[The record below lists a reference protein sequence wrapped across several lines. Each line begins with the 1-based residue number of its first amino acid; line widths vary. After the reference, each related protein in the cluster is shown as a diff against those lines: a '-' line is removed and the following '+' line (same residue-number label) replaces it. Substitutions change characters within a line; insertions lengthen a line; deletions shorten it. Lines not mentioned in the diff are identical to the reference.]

1 MCRMITLPTISPVIL
16 SEAKDL
22 LFIQSKSQQVL
33 RFAQDDDDKVWGGH
47 ELVPQLPSLRVQVA
61 GVTFLLIVFTGL
73 ISAQSTL
80 RGPTD
85 PATKI
90 PPAHTEKKSSG
101 NKATEPV
108 PVFRDIAAQAGL
120 TASHISSREKYY
132 VIESMSGGIGLFDCD
147 NDGKLDIVMVNGSTV
162 DRYKQGGDPLVTLW
176 HLDAD
181 LKFTDITEKAG
192 LTRKG
197 WGMGVA
203 VADFDN
209 DGNLDLFVTGYGG
222 NALYR
227 NKGNCTFE
235 DVTDKAGVRG
245 GGFSTGAAWAD
256 YDRDGNVDLF
266 VSRYVH
272 VDINNLP
279 AFGSTKFCQ
288 FKGAPVQCGPWG
300 MEGETDRL
308 YHNRGDGTFEDVS
321 KKAGVDDPEKY
332 YGLGVTWGD
341 YDNDGWP
348 DLFVADDATPNHLYH
363 NNRDGT
369 FTDEAMVG
377 GIALNSEGQALG
389 SMGVTWGDYDHSG
402 RLSMF
407 ITEFADQP
415 NTLYKNQGARQFEDV
430 AMSSRLGQASLPL
443 VGWGTAFFDM
453 DNDGWLDLFVANG
466 HVYPQMD
473 AVKGSAAYA
482 EPMLLHR
489 NLRNGTFEEV
499 SKAAGIAGMP
509 LKSRRGAAF
518 GDIANNGNIDIVVLN
533 VGEPPSLL
541 LNTNKNSNHR
551 VLFHLVG
558 TKSNRAAI
566 GARITIKTGGVTQFD
581 EVRGGGSY
589 LSQNDLRLHFGLG
602 SAPRIDSVEVRWPT
616 GKTESFKD
624 VAGDKIYTIVE
635 GRGIQESSPFSEL
648 QAQP

>member
-1 MCRMITLPTISPVIL
+1 MLAARTLSLISLVLPLL
-16 SEAKDL
+16 SA
-22 LFIQSKSQQVL
+22 
-33 RFAQDDDDKVWGGH
+33 H
-47 ELVPQLPSLRVQVA
+47 
-61 GVTFLLIVFTGL
+61 GVTQNPGAP
-73 ISAQSTL
+73 SARVVKQ
-80 RGPTD
+80 G
-85 PATKI
+85 ATK
-90 PPAHTEKKSSG
+90 KSASVES
-101 NKATEPV
+101 AAPEFTTSV
-108 PVFRDIAAQAGL
+108 PIFRDIAAQAGL
-120 TASHISSREKYY
+120 TASHISSAEKHY

-162 DRYKQGGDPLVTLW
+162 DRYRQGGDLLVTLW
-176 HLDAD
+176 HQDAD
-181 LKFTDITEKAG
+181 LQFTDITERAG

-235 DVTDKAGVRG
+235 DVTDRAGVRG

-272 VDINNLP
+272 VDMNDLP
-279 AFGSTKFCQ
+279 VFGSTKFCQ

-300 MEGETDRL
+300 MEGETDLL
-308 YHNRGDGTFEDVS
+308 YHNRGDGTFEEVS
-321 KKAGVDDPEKY
+321 KKAGVNDPEKY

-363 NNRDGT
+363 NNHNGT
-369 FTDEAMVG
+369 FTDDALVG
-377 GIALNSEGQALG
+377 GIAMNSEGQALG

-415 NTLYKNQGARQFEDV
+415 NTLYHNLGPHGFEDV
-430 AMSSRLGQASLPL
+430 AMPSHLGQPSLPL
-443 VGWGTAFFDM
+443 VGWGTTFFDM

-466 HVYPQMD
+466 HTYPQMD

-499 SKAAGIAGMP
+499 SKAAGLADMP

-518 GDIANNGNIDIVVLN
+518 GDISNNGNIDIVVLN

-541 LNTNKNSNHR
+541 LNTNQSPNHR
-551 VLFHLVG
+551 ALFHLVG

-566 GARITIKTGGVTQFD
+566 GARVTIHAGGMTQFD

-602 SAPRIDSVEVRWPT
+602 SATKIDLVEVRWPT
-616 GKTESFKD
+616 GKMETFKD

-635 GRGIQESSPFSEL
+635 EQGIKDSVPL
-648 QAQP
+648 RDLAGHGP

>member
-1 MCRMITLPTISPVIL
+1 MSLARTTILIIFSL
-16 SEAKDL
+16 SLSLSAGL
-22 LFIQSKSQQVL
+22 LL
-33 RFAQDDDDKVWGGH
+33 
-47 ELVPQLPSLRVQVA
+47 
-61 GVTFLLIVFTGL
+61 
-73 ISAQSTL
+73 AQSVSQNAA
-80 RGPTD
+80 PVD
-85 PATKI
+85 I
-90 PPAHTEKKSSG
+90 PSARAEKKS
-101 NKATEPV
+101 V
-108 PVFRDIAAQAGL
+108 PSKPTSKPTGAVPIFRDIAAQAGL
-120 TASHISSREKYY
+120 TVSHISSREKYY
-132 VIESMSGGIGLFDCD
+132 VVESMSGGVGLFDCD

-162 DRYKQGGDPLVTLW
+162 DRYKQGGDLLVTLW
-176 HLDAD
+176 HQDAD

-192 LTRKG
+192 LTRRG

-227 NKGNCTFE
+227 NKGNCVFE

-272 VDINNLP
+272 FDINDLP
-279 AFGSTKFCQ
+279 AFGSTKFCR

-300 MEGETDRL
+300 MEGETDLL
-308 YHNRGDGTFEDVS
+308 YHNRGDGTFEEVS
-321 KKAGVDDPEKY
+321 KKAGVDGPEKY
-332 YGLGVTWGD
+332 YGLGATWGD

-348 DLFVADDATPNHLYH
+348 DLFVADDATPNHLYR
-363 NNRDGT
+363 NNHDGT
-369 FTDEAMVG
+369 FADEALVG
-377 GIALNSEGQALG
+377 GIALNGEGQALG

-407 ITEFADQP
+407 VTEFADQP
-415 NTLYKNQGARQFEDV
+415 NTLYRNLGAVGSTQEFEDV
-430 AMSSRLGQASLPL
+430 AMPSRLGQPSLPL

-453 DNDGWLDLFVANG
+453 DNDGWRDLFVANG

-473 AVKGSAAYA
+473 TVKGSAAYA

-489 NLRNGTFEEV
+489 NLGNGTFEEV
-499 SKAAGIAGMP
+499 SHAAGLADVP
-509 LKSRRGAAF
+509 LQSRRGAAF
-518 GDIANNGNIDIVVLN
+518 GDIANNGNVDIVVLN

-541 LNTNKNSNHR
+541 LNTNKSPNHR

-566 GARITIKTGGVTQFD
+566 GARVTIHAGGMTQFD

-602 SAPRIDSVEVRWPT
+602 SAAKIDSVEVRWPT
-616 GKTESFKD
+616 GKTEIYKE
-624 VAGDKIYTIVE
+624 VAGDKIYTMTE
-635 GRGIQESSPFSEL
+635 GQGIKVTSTLPAPDSLAF
-648 QAQP
+648 

>member
-1 MCRMITLPTISPVIL
+1 MRVG
-16 SEAKDL
+16 
-22 LFIQSKSQQVL
+22 LFIILLIAFSGFI
-33 RFAQDDDDKVWGGH
+33 FAQ
-47 ELVPQLPSLRVQVA
+47 SAAQVSVNPA
-61 GVTFLLIVFTGL
+61 GKNSSI
-73 ISAQSTL
+73 
-80 RGPTD
+80 
-85 PATKI
+85 
-90 PPAHTEKKSSG
+90 HTEKKSPEPKST
-101 NKATEPV
+101 APV
-108 PVFRDIAAQAGL
+108 PIFRDISSQAGL
-120 TASHISSREKYY
+120 TASHISSAEKHY

-162 DRYKQGGDPLVTLW
+162 DRYKQGGDLLVTLW
-176 HLDAD
+176 HQDAD

-227 NKGNCTFE
+227 NNGNCTFE

-272 VDINNLP
+272 VDMNDLP
-279 AFGSTKFCQ
+279 VFGSTKFCQ

-300 MEGETDRL
+300 MEGETDLL
-308 YHNRGDGTFEDVS
+308 YHNRGDGTFEEVS
-321 KKAGVDDPEKY
+321 KKAGVNDPEKY

-363 NNRDGT
+363 NNHDGT
-369 FTDEAMVG
+369 FTDDAMVG
-377 GIALNSEGQALG
+377 GIAMNSEGQALG

-402 RLSMF
+402 YLSMF

-415 NTLYKNQGARQFEDV
+415 NTLYHNLGPRGFEDV
-430 AMSSRLGQASLPL
+430 AMQSHLGQPSLPL
-443 VGWGTAFFDM
+443 VGWGTTFFDM
-453 DNDGWLDLFVANG
+453 DNDGWPDLFVANG

-473 AVKGSAAYA
+473 TVKGSAAYA

-499 SKAAGIAGMP
+499 SKAAGIADMP

-533 VGEPPSLL
+533 VGESPSLL
-541 LNTNKNSNHR
+541 LNTNKSPNHC

-566 GARITIKTGGVTQFD
+566 GARVTVQAGGMTQFD
-581 EVRGGGSY
+581 EVHGGSSY

-602 SAPRIDSVEVRWPT
+602 PATKIDSIEVRWPT
-616 GKTESFKD
+616 GKTDRFKNM
-624 VAGDKIYTIVE
+624 AADKIYTIVE
-635 GRGIQESSPFSEL
+635 EQGIKNSAPFNDLSAL
-648 QAQP
+648 LP

>member
-1 MCRMITLPTISPVIL
+1 MQAR
-16 SEAKDL
+16 
-22 LFIQSKSQQVL
+22 
-33 RFAQDDDDKVWGGH
+33 
-47 ELVPQLPSLRVQVA
+47 RVSI
-61 GVTFLLIVFTGL
+61 LLIVGSGLLAAQTTPTGPM
-73 ISAQSTL
+73 
-80 RGPTD
+80 G
-85 PATKI
+85 
-90 PPAHTEKKSSG
+90 PPAKLPRTGADSKSPTRKLS
-101 NKATEPV
+101 TPV

-120 TASHISSREKYY
+120 TASHISSADKHY
-132 VIESMSGGIGLFDCD
+132 VVESMSGGIGLFDCD

-162 DRYKQGGDPLVTLW
+162 DRYRQNGGDPLVTLW
-176 HLDAD
+176 HQDAD
-181 LKFTDITEKAG
+181 LKFTDITQKAG

-256 YDRDGNVDLF
+256 YDRDGYVDLF

-272 VDINNLP
+272 VDMNDLP
-279 AFGSTKFCQ
+279 VPGSTKFCQ
-288 FKGAPVQCGPWG
+288 FKGVPVQCGPWG
-300 MEGETDRL
+300 MEGETDLL
-308 YHNRGDGTFEDVS
+308 YHNRGDGTFEEVS

-332 YGLGVTWGD
+332 YGLGATWGD

-363 NNRDGT
+363 NNHDGT
-369 FTDEAMVG
+369 FSDEAMVA
-377 GIALNSEGQALG
+377 GIAMNGEGQALG

-407 ITEFADQP
+407 VTEFADQP
-415 NTLYKNQGARQFEDV
+415 NTLYHNLGAQEFEDV
-430 AMSSRLGQASLPL
+430 AMQSRLGQPSLPYL
-443 VGWGTAFFDM
+443 GWGTQFFDM
-453 DNDGWLDLFVANG
+453 DNDGWFDLFVACG

-473 AVKGSAAYA
+473 EVKGSAAYA
-482 EPMLLHR
+482 EPLLLHR
-489 NLRNGTFEEV
+489 NLHNGTFEEV
-499 SKAAGIAGMP
+499 SKPAGLADMP

-518 GDIANNGNIDIVVLN
+518 GDVANNGNMDIVVLN
-533 VGEPPSLL
+533 VGEPPTLL
-541 LNTNKNSNHR
+541 LNTNANTNHR
-551 VLFHLVG
+551 VLFKLVG

-566 GARITIKTGGVTQFD
+566 GARVTIHAGGMTQFD

-602 SAPRIDSVEVRWPT
+602 SATKIDLVEVRWPT
-616 GKTESFKD
+616 GKTESVKD
-624 VAGDKIYTIVE
+624 VAPDKIYTITE
-635 GRGIQESSPFSEL
+635 GQGISTALPFNDVDPHL
-648 QAQP
+648 P

>member
-1 MCRMITLPTISPVIL
+1 MGARQSTIF
-16 SEAKDL
+16 L
-22 LFIQSKSQQVL
+22 LTFAVSLTGQSVSQTSIAPPSKS
-33 RFAQDDDDKVWGGH
+33 
-47 ELVPQLPSLRVQVA
+47 LPR
-61 GVTFLLIVFTGL
+61 
-73 ISAQSTL
+73 
-80 RGPTD
+80 R
-85 PATKI
+85 
-90 PPAHTEKKSSG
+90 TEKKSG
-101 NKATEPV
+101 APKLTGLV
-108 PVFRDIAAQAGL
+108 PIFRDIAAQSGL
-120 TASHISSREKYY
+120 AASHISSDEKHY
-132 VIESMSGGIGLFDCD
+132 VVESMSGGTGLFDCD
-147 NDGKLDIVMVNGSTV
+147 NDGRLDIVMVNGSTV

-176 HLDAD
+176 HQDAD

-245 GGFSTGAAWAD
+245 GGFSTGVAWAD

-288 FKGAPVQCGPWG
+288 FKGVPVQCGPWG
-300 MEGETDRL
+300 MEGESDLL
-308 YHNRGDGTFEDVS
+308 YHNRGDGTFEEVS

-332 YGLGVTWGD
+332 YGLGATWGD

-348 DLFVADDATPNHLYH
+348 DLFVADDATPNHLYRNNH
-363 NNRDGT
+363 NGT
-369 FTDEAMVG
+369 FTDEAMVA
-377 GIALNSEGQALG
+377 GIALNGEGQALG
-389 SMGVTWGDYDHSG
+389 SMGVAWGDYDHSG

-415 NTLYKNQGARQFEDV
+415 NTLYRNEAADRFEDL
-430 AMSSRLGQASLPL
+430 AMPSHLGQPSLPL
-443 VGWGTAFFDM
+443 VGWGTTFFDM

-473 AVKGSAAYA
+473 EVRGSAPYA

-499 SKAAGIAGMP
+499 SRPAGLGDMP

-518 GDIANNGNIDIVVLN
+518 GDIFNNGNVDIVVLN
-533 VGEPPSLL
+533 VGAPPSLL
-541 LNTNKNSNHR
+541 LNTNKSSNHR

-566 GARITIKTGGVTQFD
+566 GARITIHAAGMTQFD

-602 SAPRIDSVEVRWPT
+602 SAAEIDLVEVRWPT
-616 GKTESFKD
+616 GKSESFKN
-624 VAGDKIYTIVE
+624 VAADKLYTVIE
-635 GRGIQESSPFSEL
+635 GQGIGETVILPSPESLAF
-648 QAQP
+648 

>member
-1 MCRMITLPTISPVIL
+1 MRLGWTPVLFLVLAALL
-16 SEAKDL
+16 S
-22 LFIQSKSQQVL
+22 
-33 RFAQDDDDKVWGGH
+33 AQT
-47 ELVPQLPSLRVQVA
+47 VPQVSAAKNLPPRLENK
-61 GVTFLLIVFTGL
+61 
-73 ISAQSTL
+73 SA
-80 RGPTD
+80 
-85 PATKI
+85 
-90 PPAHTEKKSSG
+90 PPKLA
-101 NKATEPV
+101 PV
-108 PVFRDIAAQAGL
+108 PIFRDIAAGAGL
-120 TASHISSREKYY
+120 TASHISSRGKYY
-132 VIESMSGGIGLFDCD
+132 VIESMSGGVGLFDCD

-176 HLDAD
+176 HQDSD

-300 MEGETDRL
+300 MEGETDLL
-308 YHNRGDGTFEDVS
+308 YHNRGDGTFEEVS

-363 NNRDGT
+363 NNHDGT
-369 FTDEAMVG
+369 FSDEAMVG

-415 NTLYKNQGARQFEDV
+415 NTLYRNLGFSNQARADSKMWPCLRVSASQACRWWAGARHFSTWT
-430 AMSSRLGQASLPL
+430 M
-443 VGWGTAFFDM
+443 TA
-453 DNDGWLDLFVANG
+453 
-466 HVYPQMD
+466 
-473 AVKGSAAYA
+473 GSI
-482 EPMLLHR
+482 
-489 NLRNGTFEEV
+489 
-499 SKAAGIAGMP
+499 S
-509 LKSRRGAAF
+509 
-518 GDIANNGNIDIVVLN
+518 
-533 VGEPPSLL
+533 
-541 LNTNKNSNHR
+541 
-551 VLFHLVG
+551 
-558 TKSNRAAI
+558 
-566 GARITIKTGGVTQFD
+566 
-581 EVRGGGSY
+581 
-589 LSQNDLRLHFGLG
+589 
-602 SAPRIDSVEVRWPT
+602 
-616 GKTESFKD
+616 
-624 VAGDKIYTIVE
+624 
-635 GRGIQESSPFSEL
+635 
-648 QAQP
+648 

>member
-1 MCRMITLPTISPVIL
+1 MRLNWLGLHWLAVQSHFMPVARTLSLISFAVSLLLAQAATQNPTTQNPSAPATRIAPPGA
-16 SEAKDL
+16 AK
-22 LFIQSKSQQVL
+22 KS
-33 RFAQDDDDKVWGGH
+33 A
-47 ELVPQLPSLRVQVA
+47 RVQSI
-61 GVTFLLIVFTGL
+61 TT
-73 ISAQSTL
+73 
-80 RGPTD
+80 GPTD
-85 PATKI
+85 P
-90 PPAHTEKKSSG
+90 
-101 NKATEPV
+101 V
-108 PVFRDIAAQAGL
+108 PIFRDIAAQAGL

-162 DRYKQGGDPLVTLW
+162 DRYKQGGDLLVTLW
-176 HLDAD
+176 HQDAN
-181 LKFTDITEKAG
+181 LRFTDITEKAG

-266 VSRYVH
+266 VARYVH

-300 MEGETDRL
+300 MEGESDLL
-308 YHNRGDGTFEDVS
+308 YHNRGDGTFEEVS

-332 YGLGVTWGD
+332 YGLGATWGD

-348 DLFVADDATPNHLYH
+348 DLFVADDATPNHLYR
-363 NNRDGT
+363 NNHDGT
-369 FTDEAMVG
+369 FTDQAMIA

-415 NTLYKNQGARQFEDV
+415 NTLYKNLGHGEFEDL
-430 AMSSRLGQASLPL
+430 AMRSHLGQQSLPL
-443 VGWGTAFFDM
+443 VGWGTTFFDM

-473 AVKGSAAYA
+473 TVKGSAAYA

-489 NLRNGTFEEV
+489 NLHDGTFEEV
-499 SKAAGIAGMP
+499 SKAAGIADMP

-518 GDIANNGNIDIVVLN
+518 GDIANNGNVDIVVLN

-541 LNTNKNSNHR
+541 LNTNKSGNHR
-551 VLFHLVG
+551 VLFRLVG

-566 GARITIKTGGVTQFD
+566 GARVTIHAGGMTQFD

-602 SAPRIDSVEVRWPT
+602 AATKIDAVEVRWPS
-616 GKTESFKD
+616 GKTESLKD
-624 VAGDKIYTIVE
+624 VLADKIYTIVE
-635 GRGIQESSPFSEL
+635 EKGVLNAVPLSVVPADPR
-648 QAQP
+648 

>member
-1 MCRMITLPTISPVIL
+1 MRAGQITI
-16 SEAKDL
+16 
-22 LFIQSKSQQVL
+22 VL
-33 RFAQDDDDKVWGGH
+33 IA
-47 ELVPQLPSLRVQVA
+47 L
-61 GVTFLLIVFTGL
+61 TGL
-73 ISAQSTL
+73 LSSQTAPQSPIGSST
-80 RGPTD
+80 RI
-85 PATKI
+85 PATRN
-90 PPAHTEKKSSG
+90 EKKSPDT
-101 NKATEPV
+101 KPTTPV
-108 PVFRDIAAQAGL
+108 PIFRDIAAQAGL

-132 VIESMSGGIGLFDCD
+132 VIESMSGGVGLFDCD

-162 DRYKQGGDPLVTLW
+162 DRYKQGGDLLVTLW
-176 HLDAD
+176 HQDAD

-192 LTRKG
+192 LTRRG

-209 DGNLDLFVTGYGG
+209 DGNLDLFVTSYGG

-227 NKGNCTFE
+227 NKGNCMFE

-272 VDINNLP
+272 VDMNNLP
-279 AFGSTKFCQ
+279 AFGSSKSCQ
-288 FKGAPVQCGPWG
+288 FKGALVQCGPWG
-300 MEGETDRL
+300 MEGETDLL
-308 YHNRGDGTFEDVS
+308 YHNRGDGTFEEVS

-332 YGLGVTWGD
+332 YGLGAIWGD

-363 NNRDGT
+363 NNHDGT
-369 FTDEAMVG
+369 FTDDAMVT
-377 GIALNSEGQALG
+377 GIAMNSEGQALG

-415 NTLYKNQGARQFEDV
+415 NTLYHNQGPHGFEDI
-430 AMSSRLGQASLPL
+430 AMQSRLGQPSLPL
-443 VGWGTAFFDM
+443 VGWGTTFFDM

-473 AVKGSAAYA
+473 TVKGSAAYA

-499 SKAAGIAGMP
+499 SKAAAIADMP
-509 LKSRRGAAF
+509 LKSRRGTAF
-518 GDIANNGNIDIVVLN
+518 GDIFNNGNIDIVVLN

-541 LNTNKNSNHR
+541 LNTNKDANHR

-566 GARITIKTGGVTQFD
+566 GARVTIHAGGIMQFD

-589 LSQNDLRLHFGLG
+589 LSQNDLRVHFGLG
-602 SAPRIDSVEVRWPT
+602 SATKIDSVDVRWPT

-624 VAGDKIYTIVE
+624 VAANEIYTIVE
-635 GRGIQESSPFSEL
+635 GQGIKDSVPFGDL
-648 QAQP
+648 RAPLP